1 MANTAAIQ
9 SGEGIADEAF
19 IEHPSLHFDQ
29 NNPRSGERTFSTED
43 EVLKFLI
50 QSADV
55 DELVTSMQTAGWVD
69 FEPIIVQRE
78 TNIVFEGNRRLAAL
92 RLLTDEDTRKR
103 IGYQIPNDG
112 SVPKL
117 PEKIRVRWVANR
129 IDARAFIAFKHIN
142 GPFKWDALAKA
153 KYAAQ
158 WLEDNNDVASVSK
171 QIGDTHNT
179 VLRLVNGWRVLAQA
193 HDEGFDVEDITAQRF
208 SFSHLYTAL
217 ARPNTRAFLGLSEEA
232 NVLLPESPIARGRT
246 KQLEE
251 LMGWLFGQSKQ
262 GRQHV
267 IKSQN
272 PDLNRLVSVL
282 GNKRALAVLTSTKD
296 FVRAFE
302 IVEPAS
308 TRFEESLVG
317 AANIAE
323 KALGLVSHYNPPQ
336 QPTLMDTVKGLA
348 ITVRVLRDEMRKKVD
363 RDDGL

>member
-1 MANTAAIQ
+1 MAKNAAIQ
-9 SGEGIADEAF
+9 TGGGTADEGSH
-19 IEHPSLHFDQ
+19 EHSSLHFDQ
-29 NNPRSGERTFSTED
+29 NNPRSGDRTFSTED
-43 EVLKFLI
+43 EVIKFLI

-69 FEPIIVQRE
+69 FEPIIVQRK

-92 RLLTDEDTRKR
+92 RLLTDEETRKR
-103 IGYQIPNDG
+103 IGYKTPNDG

-117 PEKIRVRWVANR
+117 PEEIRVRWVANR
-129 IDARAFIAFKHIN
+129 SEARAFIAFKHIN

-158 WLEDNNDVASVSK
+158 WLEDDNDVASVSK

-179 VLRLVNGWRVLAQA
+179 VLRLVNGWRVLEQA
-193 HDEGFDVEDITAQRF
+193 HREGFDLEDITARRF
-208 SFSHLYTAL
+208 NFSHLYTAL
-217 ARPNTRAFLGLSEEA
+217 ARPNTRAFLGLLEDP
-232 NVLLPESPIARGRT
+232 NVLLPKNPIARART

-267 IKSQN
+267 IKTQN
-272 PDLNRLVSVL
+272 PDLNRLVGVL
-282 GNKRALAVLTSTKD
+282 GNKQALAVLASTKD

-308 TRFEESLVG
+308 TRFEETLVG

-323 KALGLVSHYNPPQ
+323 KALGLVSHYDPPK
-336 QPTLMDTVKGLA
+336 QPVLMDTVKGLA
-348 ITVRVLRDEMRKKVD
+348 STVRALRDEMRKKVEG
-363 RDDGL
+363 DDGL